1 MKRAL
6 ILLWLTA
13 SAFAQSGSMVRQ
25 KVDSYRRAH
34 EVEIVRSFAD
44 LLAMPNV
51 ASDSANIRHNAE
63 RIAQLFEQRGV
74 KTQLLEEAGGPP
86 IVFGELTAPGA
97 QHTLIFY
104 AHYDGQPVDK
114 SQWATDP
121 WKPTLRDGKLE
132 DGAKEVPLDLL
143 SAPINPEWRIYARS
157 AGDDKTPI
165 QALLTALDALKA
177 SNIPLGINVKFF
189 FEGEEEAG
197 SPHLP
202 AAIEKYASLLKGDA
216 WLICD
221 GPVHQTRRM
230 LVDFGA
236 RGVTEFEL
244 TLYGPSHA
252 LHSGHYGNWAP
263 NPAVMIAQL
272 IARMRDTNARILIPH
287 FYDDV
292 KPLTPTEKQAI
303 REMPPV
309 DELLKDELGLSWT
322 ESRSAGGSPASLPE
336 AISQPALNVRGIDA
350 GHVGDKAQ
358 NAVSPQARASFDI
371 RLVPDEKP
379 ERVRQ
384 MVEDFIHA
392 QGYTIVRDAP
402 TLQQRRQAKI
412 ARVNWGPGY
421 PAARTDMDLPVSRAV
436 IRTVEETL
444 GGPIV
449 KMPML
454 GGSVPMYLFNDNLR
468 TPSVGVPIA
477 NHDDNQHAQNEN
489 LRIQNLWDG
498 IDVMA
503 GLLADTGKNWK

>member
-1 MKRAL
+1 MRYPL
-6 ILLWLTA
+6 VLLLVAAT
-13 SAFAQSGSMVRQ
+13 AFAQSGSAVRQ
-25 KVDSYRRAH
+25 KVDAYRKAH

-44 LLAMPNV
+44 LLAMPNL

-63 RIAQLFEQRGV
+63 QISSMLQARGV
-74 KTQLLEEAGGPP
+74 KTRLLEEEGGPP
-86 IVFGELTAPGA
+86 IVFGELAAPGA
-97 QHTLIFY
+97 RHTLIFY
-104 AHYDGQPVDK
+104 AHYDGQHVDK
-114 SQWATDP
+114 SQWAADP
-121 WKPTLRDGKLE
+121 WQPTLRAGKVE
-132 DGAKEVPLDLL
+132 DGAQEVPLESL

-165 QALLTALDALKA
+165 QALLTALDAMKA
-177 SNIPLGINVKFF
+177 SGIPVGINVKFF

-202 AAIEKYASLLKGDA
+202 AAIQKYAELLKGDA

-236 RGVTEFEL
+236 RGVVDFEL

-263 NPAVMIAQL
+263 NPAVMMAHL
-272 IARMRDTNARILIPH
+272 IAAMRDTNAHILIPH

-292 KPLTPTEKQAI
+292 QPLTASEKQAI

-309 DELLKDELGLSWT
+309 EELMKNELGLSWT
-322 ESRSAGGSPASLPE
+322 ESPGMLLAE
-336 AISQPALNVRGIDA
+336 AISQPALNVRGIEA
-350 GHVGDKAQ
+350 GHVGDQAQ
-358 NAVSPQARASFDI
+358 NAVSPEARASFDI
-371 RLVPDEKP
+371 RLVPREKP
-379 ERVRQ
+379 ERVQ
-384 MVEDFIHA
+384 ELVEGFIRA
-392 QGYTIVRDAP
+392 QGYTIVRETP
-402 TLQQRRQAKI
+402 TLEQRRQAKI
-412 ARVNWGPGY
+412 AKVVWGPGY
-421 PAARTDMDLPVSRAV
+421 PAARTDMDLPVSRAIV
-436 IRTVEETL
+436 STIEETL

-454 GGSVPMYLFNDNLR
+454 GGSVPMYLFNDNLH
-468 TPSVGVPIA
+468 TPAVGVPIA

-489 LRIQNLWDG
+489 LRIRNLWDG

-503 GLLADTGKNWK
+503 GLLADAEKNWK

>member
-6 ILLWLTA
+6 FLLFISA
-13 SAFAQSGSMVRQ
+13 AAFAQTGSTVRQ
-25 KVDSYRRAH
+25 KVDAYRKGH

-51 ASDSANIRHNAE
+51 ASDTANIRHNAE
-63 RIAQLFEQRGV
+63 RISQLLQARGV

-86 IVFGELTAPGA
+86 IVFGELAAPGA
-97 QHTLIFY
+97 QRTLIFY

-121 WKPTLRDGKLE
+121 WQPTLRDKPLE
-132 DGAKEVPLDLL
+132 DGGKEIPLADLK
-143 SAPINPEWRIYARS
+143 APLNPEWRIYARS

-165 QALLTALDALKA
+165 QALLTALDAMKA
-177 SNIPLGINVKFF
+177 ENIPLGVNVKFF

-197 SPHLP
+197 SPHL
-202 AAIEKYASLLKGDA
+202 AGAVEKYAGMLRGDA

-230 LVDFGA
+230 QVDFGA

-244 TLYGPSHA
+244 TVYGPAHA

-263 NPAVMIAQL
+263 NPAAMIANL
-272 IARMRDTNARILIPH
+272 IAKMRDTNARILIPH

-292 KPLTPTEKQAI
+292 RPLSASEQQAI
-303 REMPPV
+303 RDAPPV
-309 DELLKDELGLSWT
+309 DQLLKNEFALSWT
-322 ESRSAGGSPASLPE
+322 ESAGKTLPE
-336 AISQPALNVRGIDA
+336 AISQPALNVRGIEA
-350 GHVGDKAQ
+350 GHVGSKAQ
-358 NAVSPQARASFDI
+358 NAVSPEAEASFDI

-379 ERVRQ
+379 ERVQ
-384 MVEDFIHA
+384 QLIEDFIRS
-392 QGYTIVRDAP
+392 QGYTIVRDTP
-402 TLQQRRQAKI
+402 TLDQRRQAKL
-412 ARVNWGPGY
+412 AKVVWGPGY

-436 IRTVEETL
+436 VTTIEQTL
-444 GGPIV
+444 CGATAPGCVV
-449 KMPML
+449 KVPML

-468 TPSVGVPIA
+468 TPAVGVPIA

-489 LRIQNLWDG
+489 LRLQNLWDG

-503 GLLADTGKNWK
+503 GLLADVEKNWK